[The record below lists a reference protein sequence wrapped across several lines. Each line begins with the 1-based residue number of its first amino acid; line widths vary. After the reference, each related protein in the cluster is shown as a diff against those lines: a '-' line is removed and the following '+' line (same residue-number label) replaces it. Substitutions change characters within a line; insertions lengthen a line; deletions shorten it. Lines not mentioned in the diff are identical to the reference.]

1 MDDAQRSH
9 FREKGWIVVKDVLSA
24 DLIAQVL
31 FDPAHSYPVG
41 KWADFVDVTAQ
52 ANEIYDAH
60 LDGSVAAHPEDGAW
74 DGHSYT
80 HSWYNTGQRRPEEER
95 IGRPRIL
102 WGKPYYESKRTQLSV
117 PTRLLV
123 LL

>member
-1 MDDAQRSH
+1 M
-9 FREKGWIVVKDVLSA
+9 
-24 DLIAQVL
+24 
-31 FDPAHSYPVG
+31 
-41 KWADFVDVTAQ
+41 TAQ
-52 ANEIYDAH
+52 ANDIYDAH

-102 WGKPYYESKRTQLSV
+102 WGKPYYESKRAQLSV
-117 PTRLLV
+117 PTRPACHPFVTRFL
-123 LL
+123 

>member
-1 MDDAQRSH
+1 M
-9 FREKGWIVVKDVLSA
+9 
-24 DLIAQVL
+24 
-31 FDPAHSYPVG
+31 
-41 KWADFVDVTAQ
+41 TAQ
-52 ANEIYDAH
+52 ANDIYDAH

-102 WGKPYYESKRTQLSV
+102 WGKPYYESKRAQFFQERLHPPCLSSFRDALSLRLGHLAAGDRHWLHSDQ
-117 PTRLLV
+117 PTKDHSDS
-123 LL
+123 